1 MQEQGKRNKHRA
13 TPLATPLKQEWWAS
27 LFLRSRNEL
36 THPTF
41 ISLKNMHSLLERQLR
56 RAGFHDETLPTD
68 LVKWQEFLS
77 RIDRSYINADRER
90 QRLEKAVKRFQVHPP
105 TSPPPSAP
113 SLPTVITAMGDGL
126 CLFDQKGQ
134 LLFVNPAAEN
144 YVGAS
149 IQQLQKIS
157 LLDHFSLH
165 ERVNPDVR
173 LITSELIQRMN
184 AGQPFHDS
192 NALLERENQSP
203 LPVSCVFN
211 PIIDNQR
218 VSSIVLLFREISEVK
233 NVEAELI
240 TAKESAEKASQAKSQ
255 FLSSMSHE
263 LRTPMNAILGYSELL
278 KEDLSVP
285 LEEFEIE
292 HVEDMLQYVG
302 NILQAGWHLLELIN
316 KVLDLTRI
324 EAGKLEVTIEKVELI
339 ELIKECAG
347 FVTPQA
353 EKQAIIIDNTTEK
366 SLPCYALVD
375 RGRLKQIL
383 INLLSNAVKYNRNEG
398 RVIIRLSQPKLEHVR
413 FEVEDTGLGLTP
425 EQKEKVFDPFIRLSG
440 VNVIEG
446 TGIGLTITKRL
457 LDIMDGRIGVE
468 SEINVGSTFW
478 VEIPTGEMESQDYD
492 TLNEKDLRKYILLY
506 VEDSRTNVSLVAQ
519 VLKVRPD
526 IALMSAHTGEMGLEL
541 ARRHHPDVILLDIN
555 LPGMDGFEVLEHLR
569 EEPDSCHIPVL
580 ALSANDTLHNLER
593 GREAGFLNYIVKPLD
608 IKQFL
613 EAIDEALES
622 TQDSDC
628 PKTV

>member
-1 MQEQGKRNKHRA
+1 
-13 TPLATPLKQEWWAS
+13 
-27 LFLRSRNEL
+27 
-36 THPTF
+36 
-41 ISLKNMHSLLERQLR
+41 MHSLLERQLR
-56 RAGFHDETLPTD
+56 RAGFNNETLPTD
-68 LVKWQEFLS
+68 SVKWQEFLS
-77 RIDRSYINADRER
+77 RIERSYINADRER
-90 QRLEKAVKRFQVHPP
+90 QRLEKALKRFQVHPP

-113 SLPTVITAMGDGL
+113 SLPTVISAMADGL

-144 YVGAS
+144 YLGAS
-149 IQQLQKIS
+149 IQQLQKIA
-157 LLDHFSLH
+157 LLEKFYLH
-165 ERVNPDVR
+165 ERVNPDVH
-173 LITSELIQRMN
+173 LVTSELIQRLN
-184 AGQPFHDS
+184 SGQAFHDS
-192 NALLERENQSP
+192 NALLERDDQPN

-218 VSSIVLLFREISEVK
+218 VTGIVLLFRDISDVK
-233 NVEAELI
+233 NIEAELI
-240 TAKESAEKASQAKSQ
+240 GAKESAEKASQAKSQ

-339 ELIKECAG
+339 ELIKECVS

-353 EKQAIIIDNTTEK
+353 EKHSLIIENTTAK
-366 SLPCYALVD
+366 SLPHYALVD

-383 INLLSNAVKYNRNEG
+383 INLLSNAVKYNRDEG
-398 RVIIRLSQPKLEHVR
+398 RVIICLSQPSLEYVR
-413 FEVEDTGLGLTP
+413 FEVEDTGLGLTA

-440 VNVIEG
+440 LNVIEG

-468 SEINVGSTFW
+468 SEVNVGSTFW
-478 VEIPTGEMESQDYD
+478 VEIPTGELSSENDE
-492 TLNEKDLRKYILLY
+492 TLSDKDLRKYILLY

-519 VLKVRPD
+519 ILKVRPD

-569 EEPDSCHIPVL
+569 EDADSCHIPVL
-580 ALSANDTLHNLER
+580 ALSANDTLQNLER

-622 TQDSDC
+622 SQDMDC

>member
-1 MQEQGKRNKHRA
+1 MY
-13 TPLATPLKQEWWAS
+13 
-27 LFLRSRNEL
+27 
-36 THPTF
+36 
-41 ISLKNMHSLLERQLR
+41 SLLERQLR
-56 RAGFHDETLPTD
+56 RAGFHHETLPTD

-77 RIDRSYINADRER
+77 RIECSYINADRER

-105 TSPPPSAP
+105 TSPPPP

-126 CLFDQKGQ
+126 CLFDTKGQ

-144 YVGAS
+144 YLGAS

-157 LLDHFSLH
+157 LLEHFSLH

-173 LITSELIQRMN
+173 LITSELIQRLN
-184 AGQPFHDS
+184 SGQAFHDS

-218 VSSIVLLFREISEVK
+218 VTSIVLLLRDISDVK

-240 TAKESAEKASQAKSQ
+240 SAKEFAEKASQAKSQ

-278 KEDLSVP
+278 KEDLSVQ
-285 LEEFEIE
+285 EFEIE
-292 HVEDMLQYVG
+292 SVEDMLQYVG

-339 ELIKECAG
+339 ELIKESVS
-347 FVTPQA
+347 FITPQA
-353 EKQAIIIDNTTEK
+353 EKHRIIINNTTEK
-366 SLPCYALVD
+366 SLPHYALVD

-383 INLLSNAVKYNRNEG
+383 INLLSNAVKYNRDEG
-398 RVIIRLSQPKLEHVR
+398 RVIICLSQPSLEYVR

-440 VNVIEG
+440 LNVIEG

-468 SEINVGSTFW
+468 SEINIGSTFW
-478 VEIPTGEMESQDYD
+478 VEIPTGELENEDYHRLSD
-492 TLNEKDLRKYILLY
+492 KDLRKYILLY

-519 VLKVRPD
+519 ILKVRPD

-555 LPGMDGFEVLEHLR
+555 LPGMDGFEVLEQLR
-569 EEPDSCHIPVL
+569 EDPDSCHIPVL

-628 PKTV
+628 PNTV